1 MYVCISNRLFVCKVF
16 FCPSYNVPFFSEE
29 KVIQTDIDGNFHKR
43 NYVQNRFCFLLNKR
57 PIQLPLPF
65 ICSPYRYMPTVF
77 DRKKYMSTN
86 FRIVLFALRRRLL
99 VTKIEATFVCFLV
112 FSALKVVCTASLT
125 SFN

>member
-1 MYVCISNRLFVCKVF
+1 MFKELFV
-16 FCPSYNVPFFSEE
+16 
-29 KVIQTDIDGNFHKR
+29 
-43 NYVQNRFCFLLNKR
+43 FLLNKR

-86 FRIVLFALRRRLL
+86 FRILFALCRRLL

-125 SFN
+125 LFN

>member
-16 FCPSYNVPFFSEE
+16 FVHRTMFLCFLKKKLSKLILMAISIKETMFKELFV
-29 KVIQTDIDGNFHKR
+29 
-43 NYVQNRFCFLLNKR
+43 FLLNKR

-86 FRIVLFALRRRLL
+86 FRILFALRRRLL